1 MRLMRKVNEANV
13 VVVQFEMKI
22 IFFFI
27 ISAAHAGREVGEL
40 RTQLEENEEELS
52 ELIKKYSS
60 VVKQLNS
67 EQLKHSEYETTIS
80 ELEAEK
86 ASLKEQISELNDR
99 LENVEVLNDSSTNIQ
114 TKR

>member
-1 MRLMRKVNEANV
+1 
-13 VVVQFEMKI
+13 MKCP
-22 IFFFI
+22 FVT
-27 ISAAHAGREVGEL
+27 AAHAGREVGEL

-60 VVKQLNS
+60 TVKQLNS
-67 EQLKHSEYETTIS
+67 EQLKHTEYETTIS

-86 ASLKEQISELNDR
+86 ASLKEHISELNDR

-114 TKR
+114 TKRYIF

>member
-1 MRLMRKVNEANV
+1 M
-13 VVVQFEMKI
+13 
-22 IFFFI
+22 
-27 ISAAHAGREVGEL
+27 
-40 RTQLEENEEELS
+40 EENEEELS

-60 VVKQLNS
+60 TVKQLNS
-67 EQLKHSEYETTIS
+67 EQLKHTEYETTIS

-86 ASLKEQISELNDR
+86 VSLKEHIAELNDR

>member
-1 MRLMRKVNEANV
+1 
-13 VVVQFEMKI
+13 MKLRCALWMWPVGI
-22 IFFFI
+22 NNFFLI
-27 ISAAHAGREVGEL
+27 TAAHAGRDLGEL

-60 VVKQLNS
+60 TVKQLHS
-67 EQLKHSEYETTIS
+67 EQMKHSDYETTIS

-86 ASLKEQISELNDR
+86 ASLKEHINELNDR